1 MNNILFVL
9 CSLFLIT
16 DCASNCR
23 AKKSNEIRVVASA
36 VPHAE
41 MLEAIKDE
49 LRAQGITLKI
59 IVTDDYNM
67 PNRAVAEKEADANFF
82 QHLPY
87 LEEQIKQFHYPLFNI
102 AAIELEP
109 MGIYSRE
116 LTSLSELKDKA
127 KIAIPNDPTNE
138 ARALM
143 MLEKEAIIRLD
154 NPKNLSATVR
164 NIVDNPKNIQFIE
177 VDAAMTPRALEDVDA
192 AIINTNYALQAKLSP
207 LKDALVLESKDSP
220 YTNILVIRS
229 ADKDRPELKALAK
242 ALTGEKMRAFILEK
256 YKGAVIPA
264 F

>member
-1 MNNILFVL
+1 
-9 CSLFLIT
+9 
-16 DCASNCR
+16 
-23 AKKSNEIRVVASA
+23 
-36 VPHAE
+36 
-41 MLEAIKDE
+41 
-49 LRAQGITLKI
+49 
-59 IVTDDYNM
+59 
-67 PNRAVAEKEADANFF
+67 
-82 QHLPY
+82 
-87 LEEQIKQFHYPLFNI
+87 
-102 AAIELEP
+102 
-109 MGIYSRE
+109 YSRE